1 MLNLVIDNK
10 EYKIEYGFNS
20 FCDTDLLERT
30 QDMLTLFSG
39 GDVENDN
46 DVQALGMIK
55 EMFCIVRELLFV
67 GFEEHNP
74 VEDVKE
80 VGRLLDKY
88 RKEAPEGESRG
99 ILDLFGML
107 SEELMN
113 EGFLADLMNKIAE
126 TEAPNRETRRAIKK
140 KK

>member
-74 VEDVKE
+74 VEDVKD

-113 EGFLADLMNKIAE
+113 EGFLADLMNKIVE

>member
-80 VGRLLDKY
+80 VGRLLDRY

-113 EGFLADLMNKIAE
+113 EGFLADLMNKIVE

>member
-113 EGFLADLMNKIAE
+113 EGFLADLMNKIVE

>member
-20 FCDTDLLERT
+20 FCDTDLVERT

-113 EGFLADLMNKIAE
+113 EGFLADLMNKIVE